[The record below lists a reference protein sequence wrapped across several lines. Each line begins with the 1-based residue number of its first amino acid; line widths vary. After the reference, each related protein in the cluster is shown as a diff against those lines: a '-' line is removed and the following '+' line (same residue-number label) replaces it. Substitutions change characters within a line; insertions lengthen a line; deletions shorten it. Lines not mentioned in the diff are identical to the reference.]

1 MNSVLVEPL
10 ALPPLADAEAAGE
23 AISIRAAAPDLSLV
37 GHVKVRLTA
46 VLGDAEV
53 SLAELFEL
61 KAGKVLTLGQG
72 LEEPVILQLNGKPVA
87 TAQLVAVGD
96 HFGVQIVQVL

>member
-10 ALPPLADAEAAGE
+10 ALPPLADAEADEGAS
-23 AISIRAAAPDLSLV
+23 ARAAAPDLSLV

-46 VLGDAEV
+46 VLGETEV

-72 LEEPVILQLNGKPVA
+72 LEEPVTLQLNGKPVA
-87 TAQLVAVGD
+87 TAQLMAVGD

>member
-1 MNSVLVEPL
+1 MNSVLVETL
-10 ALPPLADAEAAGE
+10 ELPPLAEAETAG
-23 AISIRAAAPDLSLV
+23 ASAHAAAPDLNLV

-46 VLGDAEV
+46 VLGEAEV

-61 KAGKVLTLGQG
+61 KAGRVLTLGQA
-72 LEEPVILQLNGKPVA
+72 LDEPVTLQLNGKPVA